1 MSAAASNYVSHL
13 LNLTIDLKT
22 IDIRFAAGMKRRA
35 INLSTKTNGVRR
47 HVGKS
52 NHTCLCMHMHKGE
65 ARTLSPVEKVYFET
79 FASNQKQVLVKSSS
93 FGRKPEAKITGSHQ
107 ASLERKSCKDPGSG
121 KRM

>member
-13 LNLTIDLKT
+13 LNLTIDLRT

-35 INLSTKTNGVRR
+35 INQSTETNGVRR

-52 NHTCLCMHMHKGE
+52 NHACLCMHIHKGE
-65 ARTLSPVEKVYFET
+65 ARTLSPVEKVCFET
-79 FASNQKQVLVKSSS
+79 FASDQKQVLIKSSK

-107 ASLERKSCKDPGSG
+107 ASLERKSGKDPSSG